1 MFFSRDSRDGE
12 EIEIDLVK
20 QGDASA
26 MRSLYERH
34 IGYLTAVCSR
44 YIVDED
50 DVKDVLQDS
59 FVKVFTS
66 IDRFEYRGKGSV
78 RAWLTKVVVNESLA
92 FLKESSRIEWVR
104 SDEGLPDLPDEDPP
118 DVTDISPETIQ
129 EMVQKLPEGYRTVF
143 CLYVFEHKSHKEIAA
158 LLNIRADTSAS
169 QLHKAKNMLARL
181 INDYKKEELWITG

>member
-1 MFFSRDSRDGE
+1 MMFFRRDSRDEE
-12 EIEIDLVK
+12 EIEINLVK

-66 IDRFEYRGKGSV
+66 INKFEYRGKGSV

-104 SDEGLPDLPDEDPP
+104 SDVELPEIADEDPP

-129 EMVQKLPEGYRTVF
+129 EMVQKLPKGYRTVF
-143 CLYVFEHKSHKEIAA
+143 CLFVFEHKSHKEIAS

-169 QLHKAKNMLARL
+169 QLHKAKDMLARL
-181 INDYKKEELWITG
+181 INDHKMKNCG